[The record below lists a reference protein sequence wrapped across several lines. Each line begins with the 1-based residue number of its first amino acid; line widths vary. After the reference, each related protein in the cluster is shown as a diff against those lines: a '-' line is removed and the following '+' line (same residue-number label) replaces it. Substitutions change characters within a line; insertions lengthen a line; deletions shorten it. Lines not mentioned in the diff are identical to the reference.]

1 MKNITYIYCLLAC
14 FLLVACGNDTATKE
28 AHLETIDNSKIT
40 VTKEQFNANGF
51 TLDTLQERPFSELVE
66 TSGMIDVPPQ
76 NKVLITA
83 TLGGFVK
90 STFLLIGD
98 QVKKG
103 QPIITLENPEFVKMQ
118 QEYLENFKQLDYLK
132 AEFERQNTLFE
143 EQITS
148 QKNYLKA
155 KSEYET
161 VLAKYN
167 GLKKQLEM
175 LNISTANVE
184 RQIINSVVTIYA
196 PISGSITKM
205 NVSTGSYVSPATTIL
220 EIADSDHV
228 HLELTVFE
236 KDILKVK
243 KGQEIR
249 FSIAEASDEVYKA
262 EVHLVGTSLDPET
275 RTINVHGHMEDEEN
289 HGFLIGMFVDAQI
302 ICSSKDYPSVNEE
315 SLVMVEE
322 QSTALQLISEE
333 EDAYVFQRVHPKVL
347 KHGDGHYALQAA
359 ITKEPVVFL
368 GVGAFQLLAEE

>member
-1 MKNITYIYCLLAC
+1 MKNTAYIYRLLAC
-14 FLLVACGNDTATKE
+14 FLLTACGNDTATKE
-28 AHLETIDNSKIT
+28 APVEAIDHSKIT
-40 VTKEQFNANGF
+40 LTKEQFNSNGF
-51 TLDTLQERPFSELVE
+51 TLDTLQERPFLEKVE
-66 TSGMIDVPPQ
+66 TTGMIDVPPQ
-76 NKVLITA
+76 NKALITA

-103 QPIITLENPEFVKMQ
+103 QPIITLENPEFVQMQ

-184 RQIINSVVTIYA
+184 KQIINSVVTIYA

-302 ICSSKDYPSVNEE
+302 ICSSKDHPSVNEE

-333 EDAYVFQRVHPKVL
+333 ENAYVFQRVHPKVL